1 MSQDNVEVA
10 RRWMALN
17 NERNVAGVVRLMST
31 DIECFPADDQ
41 PEARSFRGPDAF
53 ARYVGSWLDVFDHY
67 EIEASEYIDHG
78 DCVIVVGHIEARS
91 QATGIEVADDAA
103 WLLRFRDGKAIEYR
117 ECKTRA
123 DALEAAGLSE

>member
-1 MSQDNVEVA
+1 MSRENVETA
-10 RRWMALN
+10 RHWMALN
-17 NERNVAGVVRLMST
+17 NERDVAGVVRLMSPE
-31 DIECFPADDQ
+31 IECFPADDQ
-41 PEARSFRGPDAF
+41 PEAKSFRGPDAF
-53 ARYVGSWLDVFDHY
+53 AGYVESWLDVFDHY
-67 EIEASEYIDHG
+67 EIEASEYIDNG